1 MNLLSQ
7 ISPEPLDIVRSLAHH
22 GYEAYIV
29 GGAVRDLLLGAVPK
43 DYDITTSATPEEIR
57 AVFGRRSSRI
67 IGRRFRLVH
76 VYAGGSHTIYEVSTF
91 RRQPDSNE
99 RRGKKSD
106 DGKMIW
112 NDNVYGT
119 LEDDASRRDFTVN
132 ALYLDV
138 MGDGQILDFS
148 HGQDDLKRKIVR
160 VIGDPAERF
169 AEDPVRMLRALK
181 LVGQYGFRLDKPLE
195 KALRANLEKLT
206 LASPARLFEEL
217 LKIVGGGHPILPILE
232 TFHHYGLLKYFWP
245 VYDQA
250 WEEGEGDFSRR
261 LLKTYDMYMQTSDSP
276 PSKALCLSVLVLPF
290 LMSAH
295 NPQNMFKLWKPS
307 VEGARLCQRVID
319 VLFENYNVPRLF
331 SARTADICNL
341 VPKMMLRPLPKSV
354 TGHIEYR
361 YGKLLTEI
369 LFDTCHW
376 DRSALDKLPPAPPR
390 RSYRK

>member
-7 ISPEPLDIVRSLAHH
+7 ISPEPLDIVRSLAQH

-119 LEDDASRRDFTVN
+119 LEDDATRRDFTVN

-138 MGDGQILDFS
+138 MGDGKILDFS

-160 VIGDPAERF
+160 VIGDPAERWRD
-169 AEDPVRMLRALK
+169 ASMAAANAWAPATVRARCASATIRRA
-181 LVGQYGFRLDKPLE
+181 
-195 KALRANLEKLT
+195 
-206 LASPARLFEEL
+206 PARVPSGEARR
-217 LKIVGGGHPILPILE
+217 VRRPVAGSVMRA
-232 TFHHYGLLKYFWP
+232 YG
-245 VYDQA
+245 
-250 WEEGEGDFSRR
+250 
-261 LLKTYDMYMQTSDSP
+261 T
-276 PSKALCLSVLVLPF
+276 
-290 LMSAH
+290 
-295 NPQNMFKLWKPS
+295 
-307 VEGARLCQRVID
+307 
-319 VLFENYNVPRLF
+319 
-331 SARTADICNL
+331 
-341 VPKMMLRPLPKSV
+341 
-354 TGHIEYR
+354 
-361 YGKLLTEI
+361 
-369 LFDTCHW
+369 
-376 DRSALDKLPPAPPR
+376 PPR
-390 RSYRK
+390 R

>member
-7 ISPEPLDIVRSLAHH
+7 ISQEPLDIVRTLARN

-29 GGAVRDLLLGAVPK
+29 GGAVRDLLLGVVPK

-57 AVFGRRSSRI
+57 AVFGRRSARI

-76 VYAGGSHTIYEVSTF
+76 VYGSSRNIYEVSTF
-91 RRQPDSNE
+91 RRQPDSEE

-119 LEDDASRRDFTVN
+119 LLSDASRRDFTVN

-138 MGDGQILDFS
+138 MGDGKILDFS
-148 HGQDDLKRKIVR
+148 QGQEDLKHKIVR

-181 LVGQYGFRLDKPLE
+181 LVGQYGFRLELSLE

-217 LKIVGGGHPILPILE
+217 LKIVGGGHPILPILD

-250 WEEGEGDFSRR
+250 WEEREGEFSRR
-261 LLKTYDMYMQTSDSP
+261 LLTTYDKYLQTSDSP
-276 PSKALCLSVLVLPF
+276 PSKSLCLSVLVLPF

-295 NPQNMFKLWKPS
+295 NPQNIYSLWKS
-307 VEGARLCQRVID
+307 STASERLCQKVIS
-319 VLFENYNVPRLF
+319 VLFENYNVPKLF

-354 TGHIEYR
+354 QNHIEYR
-361 YGKLLTEI
+361 YGKVLTEI
-369 LFDTCHW
+369 LFDTCQW
-376 DRSALDKLPPAPPR
+376 DRKVLEKLPPPTTKRVFR
-390 RSYRK
+390 R